1 MKSNLLA
8 LALAATLSATGAQA
22 SAPVTNLIDVI
33 YGTGTGSFEN
43 GNFVPRGEGSD
54 NFQSL
59 SGSATTMIGWT
70 VGGVGV
76 DWLST
81 TNYGASDG
89 VHAVDLGWYVGGA
102 GSVSIN
108 LTTVQGATYALSF
121 SAAAVSGNPTYTNT
135 GTVSA
140 GSLTANFAPAFS
152 AENAFASQVFYTQ
165 SYQFI
170 ANSSNTVLTIAA
182 ATPGTSY
189 GPVIDDVRVS
199 FVSAPVPEPET
210 YALMLVGLG
219 LVGFAA
225 RRRSIP
231 AI

>member
-1 MKSNLLA
+1 MKPTLLA
-8 LALAATLSATGAQA
+8 LALAATLSASVAHA
-22 SAPVTNLIDVI
+22 SVPVANLIDTT
-33 YGTGTGSFEN
+33 YGIGAGSFEL
-43 GNFVPRGEGSD
+43 GVFTPRGAGSD

-76 DWLST
+76 DWLSKP
-81 TNYGASDG
+81 NYGASDG
-89 VHAVDLGWYVGGA
+89 AHSVDLGWYTGGG

-108 LTTVQGATYALSF
+108 LPTLQGATYALSF
-121 SAAAVSGNPTYTNT
+121 EAAAVWPTYSTYTNT

-165 SYQFI
+165 NYQFI

-182 ATPGTSY
+182 ATAGTSY

-210 YALMLVGLG
+210 YALMLAGLG

-225 RRRSIP
+225 RRR
-231 AI
+231 AA